1 MQFIREFLEF
11 IKKYQVIG
19 LAVAFIIGTAAT
31 KLVTAFVNDIVM
43 PIISVLIP
51 GGEWRSAILQIGP
64 IKFLTG
70 DFTGVLIDF
79 LIIALVVFITVKFV
93 MKEDPTLKR

>member
-1 MQFIREFLEF
+1 MIREFLEF

-31 KLVTAFVNDIVM
+31 KLVTAFVNDMVM
-43 PIISVLIP
+43 PIIATLVQ
-51 GGEWRSAILQIGP
+51 GGEWRTAALQIGSV
-64 IKFLTG
+64 KFLIG
-70 DFTGVLIDF
+70 DFIGVLIDF
-79 LIIALVVFITVKFV
+79 LIISFVVFLTVKYV